1 MAERK
6 KTDVNITAVSSTRHL
21 QSKGDNMYG
30 CIKVLLEKLTCEIE
44 RKMIM
49 WQAEMEEGLAG
60 GQN

>member
-49 WQAEMEEGLAG
+49 
-60 GQN
+60 